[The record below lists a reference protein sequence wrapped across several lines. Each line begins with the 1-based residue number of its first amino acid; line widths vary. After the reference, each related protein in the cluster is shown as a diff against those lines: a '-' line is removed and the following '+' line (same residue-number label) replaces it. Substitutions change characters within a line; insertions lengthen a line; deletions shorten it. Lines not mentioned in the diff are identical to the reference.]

1 MARNDSPEGRKE
13 SEPGTEHE
21 IGLLGPLTVTRA
33 GEPVNLGPRMR
44 RVLMIRLLLEEGRSV
59 TMDRLCEDLWEGRP
73 PAGAVSSVH
82 AHISRLRAALEPAR
96 RQRGQSRIL
105 VSGSAGYA
113 LRIPVEARD
122 SVRFEQAVAEG
133 RRLLDEGQVL
143 IARQKIETALALWRG
158 APLTDADDRAFALAE
173 IARLNE
179 VRLAAQEIRATAMAR
194 AGELE
199 QAVIAAEELTAGNPL
214 RETAWSL
221 LIRTLYLSGRT
232 AEALQRYEAVRQLL
246 ANDFGLEPGPAL
258 REIQLAVLRHDTSA
272 ICPKAASVPLQ
283 RLGSRSPGAHPPVT
297 GGNGTGDHDS
307 FRTRTQA
314 VPVHGD
320 DEQETDSPA
329 TPHRPRATPAA
340 AGAAGSPPHFTRP
353 AQLPADLPTFVG
365 RRAELDHALALLPE
379 PGRRPVSTVV
389 ISAINGMGGVG
400 KTTLAIHWAHR
411 IAHRFPDGQLFVN
424 LRGFGPED
432 SAMSPSEAVRGFLD
446 ALGVAPQRIPAG
458 LDAQA
463 ALYRTL
469 IADKRILIL
478 LDNARDAEQ
487 VRPLLPGTPNCLV
500 IITSRDQLRGLIA
513 ASGANPLALG
523 PLTAAD
529 AREALAR
536 RLGADRVAA
545 EPDAVEEIVALCAK
559 LPLALAVVS
568 ARAAAHPTFSLAS
581 IAAVLR
587 QTHGSLEGFRDTD
600 AFSDAR
606 TVFSW
611 SYRVLTPPAAR
622 LFRLLALHP
631 GPDLSEPVA
640 AGLAGLPAR
649 ETRQLLTELTTA
661 HLLTEHE
668 PGRHVLHDLLRA
680 YATELLDA
688 ETSAEERQAALHR
701 MCEHYL
707 HSARLAARL
716 IAPHRADIDP
726 GPVGEG
732 AQPVEP
738 VDHRQAMDWFA
749 TEHKVLMAVILLACE
764 TGFDSHAWQL
774 AWQLQPYLERRGYWH
789 DQATAQHMALTAAE
803 QQSDLASQ
811 ARAHECLGAA
821 YTQLGHDD
829 ARTHIDRAFE
839 LYGELGDT
847 AAQAGI
853 CLVLVMALHR
863 SGENQKAR
871 DHAQRALALH
881 RAAGDRAG
889 AAQSISAIGWC
900 HTVLG
905 DHARAIALCWYA
917 LTLHGEV
924 GNLRWQAA
932 TWNTL
937 GYAHHGL
944 GDNRTAI
951 TCYQYA
957 IDLFRNLQDTPNEAG
972 TLARLGDALHA
983 TGDVDKARTAWQHA
997 LITLEALDR
1006 PEADEVR
1013 ARLGGLKDSECDKAG
1028 LGCDS
1033 SSSSSDAYS

>member
-1 MARNDSPEGRKE
+1 MARNDPTEGRKA
-13 SEPGTEHE
+13 SQLGTEFA

-33 GEPVNLGPRMR
+33 GVPLDLGPRMR
-44 RVLMIRLLLEEGRSV
+44 RVLVIRLLLEEGRSV
-59 TMDRLCEDLWEGRP
+59 AMDRLCEDLWQGRP

-82 AHISRLRAALEPAR
+82 AHISRLRAALEPDR
-96 RQRGQSRIL
+96 RQRGESRVL
-105 VSGSAGYA
+105 VSAPAGYA
-113 LRIPVEARD
+113 LHIPVEARD

-133 RRLLDEGQVL
+133 RRLLDQGQVL
-143 IARQKIETALALWRG
+143 GARQEIDTALALWRG
-158 APLTDADDRAFALAE
+158 SPLTDADAHAFALAE

-179 VRLAAQEIRATAMAR
+179 VRLTAREIRATAMAR

-232 AEALQRYEAVRQLL
+232 AEALQRYEAVRRLL
-246 ANDFGLEPGPAL
+246 ADDFGLEPGPAL
-258 REIQLAVLRHDTSA
+258 RKIQLAILRHDTSV
-272 ICPKAASVPLQ
+272 ICPKAASGPVP
-283 RLGSRSPGAHPPVT
+283 RLSGGGTGTLPPVT
-297 GGNGTGDHDS
+297 GENGTGDHDS
-307 FRTRTQA
+307 SRTQE
-314 VPVHGD
+314 PSSSVHRN
-320 DEQETDSPA
+320 EEEETDAPGVPYRPEAPTPA
-329 TPHRPRATPAA
+329 TTAA
-340 AGAAGSPPHFTRP
+340 SPPSLTRP

-365 RRAELDHALALLPE
+365 RRAELDRALALLPE
-379 PGRRPVSTVV
+379 PGRQPASTVV
-389 ISAINGMGGVG
+389 ITAINGMGGVG
-400 KTTLAIHWAHR
+400 KTTLAVHWAHR

-432 SAMSPSEAVRGFLD
+432 SAMSPAEAVRGFLE
-446 ALGVAPQRIPAG
+446 AIGVAPQRIPAG

-463 ALYRTL
+463 ALFRSL
-469 IADKRILIL
+469 IADKRMLIV

-487 VRPLLPGTPNCLV
+487 VRPLLPGAPNCLV
-500 IITSRDQLRGLIA
+500 IVTSRDQLRGLIA
-513 ASGANPLALG
+513 ASGASPLALG
-523 PLTAAD
+523 PLKTAE

-536 RLGADRVAA
+536 RLGSDRVAA

-587 QTHGSLEGFRDTD
+587 QTHGSLEGFQDTD

-668 PGRHVLHDLLRA
+668 PCRYVLHDLLRA

-688 ETSAEERQAALHR
+688 GTSADERQAALHR

-707 HSARLAARL
+707 HSARVATRL
-716 IAPHRADIDP
+716 IAPHWADIDP

-732 AQPVEP
+732 VLPEEP
-738 VDHRQAMDWFA
+738 ADHRQAMDWFS
-749 TEHKVLMAVILLACE
+749 TEHKVLMAVVALAGE
-764 TGFDSHAWQL
+764 TGLDSHAWQL
-774 AWQLQPYLERRGYWH
+774 AWLLQPYLERRGYWH
-789 DQATAQHMALTAAE
+789 DQVTVQHTALTAAE
-803 QQSDLASQ
+803 RQSDLASQ
-811 ARAHECLGAA
+811 ARGHECLGAA
-821 YTQLGHDD
+821 YIQLGHDD

-847 AAQAGI
+847 SAQAGI
-853 CLVLVMALHR
+853 CLLLVVMSHR
-863 SGENQKAR
+863 RGENQKAR
-871 DHAQRALALH
+871 DHAQRSLALY
-881 RAAGDRAG
+881 RAAGNRAG
-889 AAQSISAIGWC
+889 TAQSISAIGWC

-917 LTLHGEV
+917 LGLHREV

-944 GDNRTAI
+944 GEHRTAT
-951 TCYQYA
+951 TCYKNA
-957 IDLFRNLQDTPNEAG
+957 IGLFRNLQDTPNEAG
-972 TLARLGDALHA
+972 TLARLGDALQA
-983 TGDVDKARTAWQHA
+983 TGEVSRARTAWQHA
-997 LITLEALDR
+997 LITLETLGR

-1013 ARLGGLKDSECDKAG
+1013 ARLRGLENCECGKAD
-1028 LGCDS
+1028 LE
-1033 SSSSSDAYS
+1033 

>member
-1 MARNDSPEGRKE
+1 MTKNDSAEGRNE
-13 SEPGTEHE
+13 SAPGTEYA
-21 IGLLGPLTVTRA
+21 IGLLGPLTVVRA
-33 GEPVNLGPRMR
+33 GAPLDLGPRMR

-59 TMDRLCEDLWEGRP
+59 AMDRLCEDLWEGRP

-82 AHISRLRAALEPAR
+82 AHISRLRAALEPDR
-96 RQRGQSRIL
+96 RRRGRSRVL
-105 VSGSAGYA
+105 VSDPVGYA
-113 LRIPVEARD
+113 LRLPVEARD

-133 RRLLDEGQVL
+133 RRLLDEGRVAS
-143 IARQKIETALALWRG
+143 ARQEIERALGLWRG
-158 APLTDADDRAFALAE
+158 APLADADDRAFALAE
-173 IARLNE
+173 IARLDE

-194 AGELE
+194 AGRLE
-199 QAVIAAEELTAGNPL
+199 QAVVAAEELTAGHPL

-221 LIRTLYLSGRT
+221 LIRVLYLSGRT

-246 ANDFGLEPGPAL
+246 AHDHGLEPGPAL
-258 REIQLAVLRHDTSA
+258 RRIHLAILRHDTSA
-272 ICPKAASVPLQ
+272 LCPNAAPDPLPGPRHGTPGT
-283 RLGSRSPGAHPPVT
+283 RLPVT
-297 GGNGTGDHDS
+297 GGNWTGERPDLRGGEQDEPGDGRPHAPDS
-307 FRTRTQA
+307 APR
-314 VPVHGD
+314 
-320 DEQETDSPA
+320 SPA
-329 TPHRPRATPAA
+329 ALPAT
-340 AGAAGSPPHFTRP
+340 GAAPSPPTTPRP
-353 AQLPADLPTFVG
+353 AQLPADLSTFVG
-365 RRAELDHALALLPE
+365 RRAELDRALALLPE
-379 PGRRPVSTVV
+379 PDRRSAPTMV

-400 KTTLAIHWAHR
+400 KTALAVHWAHR
-411 IAHRFPDGQLFVN
+411 VAHRFPDGQLFVN
-424 LRGFGPED
+424 LGGFGPEE
-432 SAMSPSEAVRGFLD
+432 SAMSPAEAVRGFLG

-458 LDAQA
+458 LDAQT
-463 ALYRTL
+463 ALYRSL
-469 IADKRILIL
+469 IADKRMLIV

-487 VRPLLPGTPNCLV
+487 VRPLLPGAPNCLV
-500 IITSRDQLRGLIA
+500 VITSRDQLRGLVA
-513 ASGANPLALG
+513 ASGARPLALG
-523 PLTAAD
+523 PLTAAE

-536 RLGADRVAA
+536 RLGPDRVAA
-545 EPDAVEEIVALCAK
+545 EPDAVEEIVTLCAK

-587 QTHGSLEGFRDTD
+587 RTHGSLEGFRDMD

-631 GPDLSEPVA
+631 GPDLSEPAV

-649 ETRQLLTELTTA
+649 EARHLLTELTTA

-668 PGRHVLHDLLRA
+668 PGRYVLHDLLRA
-680 YATELLDA
+680 YAAELLDA
-688 ETSAEERQAALHR
+688 DTPAEERRAALHR

-707 HSARLAARL
+707 RSARAAARL
-716 IAPHRADIDP
+716 IAPHRADVDP
-726 GPVGEG
+726 GPLGEG
-732 AQPVEP
+732 VLPEEP
-738 VDHRQAMDWFA
+738 VDHGQAMEWFT
-749 TEHKVLMAVILLACE
+749 TEHKVLMAVVHLAGE

-774 AWQLQPYLERRGYWH
+774 AWLLQPYLERRGYWH
-789 DQATAQHMALTAAE
+789 DQVTVQHTALPAAE
-803 QQSDLASQ
+803 RQSDLASL

-821 YTQLGHDD
+821 YVQLGHED

-847 AAQAGI
+847 VAQAGV
-853 CLVLVMALHR
+853 CLLLVMALHR
-863 SGENQKAR
+863 GGDNRQAR

-889 AAQSISAIGWC
+889 TAQSISAIAWC

-905 DHARAIALCWYA
+905 DHTRAIALGRYA

-944 GDNRTAI
+944 GDDRTAA
-951 TCYQYA
+951 TCYRYA
-957 IDLFRNLQDTPNEAG
+957 IGLFRDLQDTPNEAG
-972 TLARLGDALHA
+972 TLARLGDVLHS
-983 TGDVDKARTAWQHA
+983 TGETDRARTAWQHA
-997 LITLEALDR
+997 LITLEALGR

-1013 ARLGGLKDSECDKAG
+1013 ARLRGLEHPPCDSAG
-1028 LGCDS
+1028 PRCDS
-1033 SSSSSDAYS
+1033 SAPHHRQ